1 MNIYDKFGF
10 DKEGYNK
17 DGFDRMGYNREG
29 YDRDG
34 YDKNGVN
41 KLGINKLTGYDCDGY
56 DRDGYDEEGY
66 NREGYDRE
74 GYDKRGFDIDGY
86 NLEGYNREGY
96 DKNGYDIK
104 GYNAAGYDREGYD
117 KNGYDING
125 YDREGYNIEGLDE
138 NGFDVEGYDA
148 YGFDRNGINKNGY
161 DINGKSEDG
170 INILGY
176 DEDGFDVN
184 GKSIEG
190 FSKELFDEDGYHI
203 YTGFNLKGFDRDG
216 YNINGIDIEGYNRD
230 GFHYQTGYN
239 REGYDCD
246 GYDKNGYDRFGYDKE
261 GYDRNGYDINGYD
274 INGSL
279 DQNKLIEDSNDKKD
293 KQEDLMEISFFKKCE
308 ERIKGSYKEQVTKEI
323 MQYYVPKKRTY
334 IDKWGL
340 VQSYIVEP
348 DMERA
353 NREIDNKIKLVLKNP
368 YQVHVDYSSN
378 PELYIGNQK
387 IPGWITDWADDQAQI
402 YYQYKIYI
410 GNKDIGL
417 NLVRM
422 VHFLDGKYSRYE
434 DLYNKNANN
443 DELVVADEYLK
454 KIIKANQENKKV
466 HDIVA
471 SIQQNQYDI
480 ISSNKEKSMLVLGCA
495 GSGKTMIL
503 MHKIHYMEY
512 NDKNLNMND
521 IMIISPTDIL
531 AGESRQLSRL
541 LHVDR
546 ILQSTSSRFYLK
558 LCVDMMEK
566 IGVSYESFG
575 VCDENI
581 IENNYYQYD
590 ELELF
595 KDAVY
600 MDLENND
607 IGKKFLNRQANYNK
621 IMLDKHIALTG
632 CESTFITKMHNL
644 YVDSIKEI
652 EKAGKSDIE
661 RIIKRIRAVLQ
672 EYDFLMYLKEFI
684 TYLVDCH
691 IFENNTGKKIYDR
704 ETTSKLF
711 YETKKVLENLDYLEF
726 SRAVNMRKGV
736 IDDSVKMIQTIQLY
750 LRCKLNITEIHKVL
764 KEWEKIPREIAETY
778 IKYVSEQIDRLEI
791 LQKKS
796 EILKYLLENDMI
808 QNRYQENEQIRF
820 DTSFEKLVKLYE
832 EMEIILDKIGMTPF
846 EYFSIYEKITRRKR
860 RLSEQKKQ
868 PFKKEYLFDTILTEL
883 NIEYSLDSEIKIP
896 QSKLFAMTYI
906 LYAFSGAICSKK
918 KYIFIDEFQ
927 DFSPNELLLIKSVFP
942 KAVFNLFG
950 DVKQCINSKGIRK
963 VEDIPNQMYEEKP
976 KSIDENYRNARQI
989 TEYVNSAMDMKMF
1002 PVGLDGIQKNVYE
1015 IPNIVIETD
1024 DRVAIIVGKITNDLK
1039 EMLHGYDVNYYEET
1053 GKIIRGIFN
1062 VIPIAFVKGLE
1073 FEKVIVIQHGMQKNE
1088 YYVACTRAIKELYIL
1103 LEKSLNITNDE
1114 NLDKDGNTTKINS
1127 DCTLNN
1133 KDSQNDIDLSDFQL
1147 IPYRGKLKK
1156 YTNIKNMPVIHI
1168 HIISGEKEKMIPVY
1182 YLEEIR
1188 CAYISEA
1195 TYNKHKNEIDAF
1207 FK

>member
-1 MNIYDKFGF
+1 M
-10 DKEGYNK
+10 
-17 DGFDRMGYNREG
+17 
-29 YDRDG
+29 
-34 YDKNGVN
+34 
-41 KLGINKLTGYDCDGY
+41 
-56 DRDGYDEEGY
+56 
-66 NREGYDRE
+66 
-74 GYDKRGFDIDGY
+74 
-86 NLEGYNREGY
+86 
-96 DKNGYDIK
+96 
-104 GYNAAGYDREGYD
+104 
-117 KNGYDING
+117 
-125 YDREGYNIEGLDE
+125 
-138 NGFDVEGYDA
+138 
-148 YGFDRNGINKNGY
+148 
-161 DINGKSEDG
+161 
-170 INILGY
+170 
-176 DEDGFDVN
+176 N

-368 YQVHVDYSSN
+368 YQVHVDYNSN

-454 KIIKANQENKKV
+454 KIIKVNQENKKV

-495 GSGKTMIL
+495 GPGKTMIL

-632 CESTFITKMHNL
+632 
-644 YVDSIKEI
+644 
-652 EKAGKSDIE
+652 
-661 RIIKRIRAVLQ
+661 
-672 EYDFLMYLKEFI
+672 FL
-684 TYLVDCH
+684 
-691 IFENNTGKKIYDR
+691 
-704 ETTSKLF
+704 
-711 YETKKVLENLDYLEF
+711 
-726 SRAVNMRKGV
+726 
-736 IDDSVKMIQTIQLY
+736 
-750 LRCKLNITEIHKVL
+750 
-764 KEWEKIPREIAETY
+764 
-778 IKYVSEQIDRLEI
+778 
-791 LQKKS
+791 
-796 EILKYLLENDMI
+796 
-808 QNRYQENEQIRF
+808 
-820 DTSFEKLVKLYE
+820 
-832 EMEIILDKIGMTPF
+832 
-846 EYFSIYEKITRRKR
+846 
-860 RLSEQKKQ
+860 
-868 PFKKEYLFDTILTEL
+868 
-883 NIEYSLDSEIKIP
+883 
-896 QSKLFAMTYI
+896 
-906 LYAFSGAICSKK
+906 
-918 KYIFIDEFQ
+918 
-927 DFSPNELLLIKSVFP
+927 
-942 KAVFNLFG
+942 
-950 DVKQCINSKGIRK
+950 
-963 VEDIPNQMYEEKP
+963 
-976 KSIDENYRNARQI
+976 
-989 TEYVNSAMDMKMF
+989 
-1002 PVGLDGIQKNVYE
+1002 
-1015 IPNIVIETD
+1015 
-1024 DRVAIIVGKITNDLK
+1024 
-1039 EMLHGYDVNYYEET
+1039 
-1053 GKIIRGIFN
+1053 
-1062 VIPIAFVKGLE
+1062 
-1073 FEKVIVIQHGMQKNE
+1073 
-1088 YYVACTRAIKELYIL
+1088 
-1103 LEKSLNITNDE
+1103 
-1114 NLDKDGNTTKINS
+1114 
-1127 DCTLNN
+1127 
-1133 KDSQNDIDLSDFQL
+1133 
-1147 IPYRGKLKK
+1147 
-1156 YTNIKNMPVIHI
+1156 
-1168 HIISGEKEKMIPVY
+1168 
-1182 YLEEIR
+1182 
-1188 CAYISEA
+1188 
-1195 TYNKHKNEIDAF
+1195 
-1207 FK
+1207 